1 MTLILA
7 LVCCAFLC
15 SEGARHNLQSFEVL
29 PPFAKMV
36 NGITTDFMHQEVEK
50 HCSPMCG
57 PEALKPFQNLAKV
70 RDTVR
75 NLQLQALLEPCAPQ
89 LGQLADSLSA
99 HLGQMAHLHRAAVR
113 NSIEAL
119 RVHYMTFQ
127 KWKHKESGDTYKFL
141 ECRKLAEGLDMNVT
155 LLLKNMKSDLIP
167 KASEVLFAVNN
178 AEVAKVQQLVKI
190 ETEEKQSKKA
200 MEAAQDT
207 DPSDIETM
215 DRMQEEMRHLRHD
228 IDMIGKNL
236 NPASKIMNDCKN
248 AAMSWEFQQIA
259 LDRLQFVM
267 ETNSDRFEFSVDVE
281 SGFEDAIFS
290 WLSLGKFNY
299 LVLQLLHPDV
309 IPEIDEMIS
318 NEGQRTDKM

>member
-1 MTLILA
+1 MNELHPTEVFLLGWRADCIRNAYCGSRNFSLDQSQWCVSLAFAKLLRQVMTLILA

-127 KWKHKESGDTYKFL
+127 KWKHKDWF
-141 ECRKLAEGLDMNVT
+141 VWWW
-155 LLLKNMKSDLIP
+155 
-167 KASEVLFAVNN
+167 
-178 AEVAKVQQLVKI
+178 
-190 ETEEKQSKKA
+190 
-200 MEAAQDT
+200 
-207 DPSDIETM
+207 
-215 DRMQEEMRHLRHD
+215 
-228 IDMIGKNL
+228 L
-236 NPASKIMNDCKN
+236 NPFSRMRSEGFPFIVGVWGWTCVRV
-248 AAMSWEFQQIA
+248 A
-259 LDRLQFVM
+259 LV
-267 ETNSDRFEFSVDVE
+267 
-281 SGFEDAIFS
+281 G
-290 WLSLGKFNY
+290 
-299 LVLQLLHPDV
+299 
-309 IPEIDEMIS
+309 
-318 NEGQRTDKM
+318 

>member
-1 MTLILA
+1 MSCTLQKSFCLAGGQTAFGMHIVAQEISAWTKASQSVMCFPCVCQTFAPSHVILA

-127 KWKHKESGDTYKFL
+127 KWKHKD
-141 ECRKLAEGLDMNVT
+141 
-155 LLLKNMKSDLIP
+155 
-167 KASEVLFAVNN
+167 
-178 AEVAKVQQLVKI
+178 
-190 ETEEKQSKKA
+190 
-200 MEAAQDT
+200 
-207 DPSDIETM
+207 
-215 DRMQEEMRHLRHD
+215 
-228 IDMIGKNL
+228 
-236 NPASKIMNDCKN
+236 
-248 AAMSWEFQQIA
+248 W
-259 LDRLQFVM
+259 FV
-267 ETNSDRFEFSVDVE
+267 
-281 SGFEDAIFS
+281 
-290 WLSLGKFNY
+290 WW
-299 LVLQLLHPDV
+299 
-309 IPEIDEMIS
+309 
-318 NEGQRTDKM
+318 